1 MADLIQ
7 DRNESINLIATV
19 MRDIN
24 SITSDIKDQTKLQGT
39 KLEKVD
45 QELGGAAENVE
56 NANE

>member
-7 DRNESINLIATV
+7 DRNESINLVATV

-24 SITSDIKDQTKLQGT
+24 SITKDIRDQTQLQGT
-39 KLEKVD
+39 KLNVIDE
-45 QELGGAAENVE
+45 ELGGAADNVE